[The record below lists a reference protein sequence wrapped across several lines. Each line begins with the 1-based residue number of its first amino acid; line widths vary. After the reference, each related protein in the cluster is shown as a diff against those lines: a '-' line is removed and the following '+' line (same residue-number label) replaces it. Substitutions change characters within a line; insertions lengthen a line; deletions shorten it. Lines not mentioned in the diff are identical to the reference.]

1 MKASKSNASISMRQ
15 DWNDRA
21 RKDAFYYVATWR
33 QDWTLETF
41 LESGEEQYRE
51 LVQPI
56 LDERQFVPEG
66 RSMIEVGCGAGR
78 MTASFARRFASVY
91 ALDISEEMQNLAKQ
105 HLAGFLNIQWVLGE
119 GTNLSAIPSESVDF
133 VFSYLV
139 LQHLPAEDLAM
150 AYVREM
156 LRVLKRGG
164 LLLFQFNS
172 AKHPTMNW
180 KGRLTWGT
188 VDTLWALNLKHVSRA
203 VARRLGVDP
212 ETVGKNWRGAR
223 LDADKVVEAVRA
235 VGGSSVLIT
244 GEGTPMTWCRGL
256 KLPGVAR

>member
-1 MKASKSNASISMRQ
+1 MKASKSNASTAMRQ
-15 DWNDRA
+15 DWNERA

-33 QDWTLETF
+33 QDWTVETF
-41 LESGEEQYRE
+41 LESGEEEYRK
-51 LVQPI
+51 LVQPV
-56 LDERQFVPEG
+56 LDELQFVPEG
-66 RSMIEVGCGAGR
+66 ASMLEVGCGAGR

-105 HLAGFLNIQWVLGE
+105 HLAGFQNIHWVLGN

-156 LRVLKRGG
+156 LRVLKQGG
-164 LLLFQFNS
+164 MLLFQFNC

-180 KGRLTWGT
+180 KGRLAWGT
-188 VDTLWALNLKHVSRA
+188 VDTLWALNLKQVSRNA
-203 VARRLGVDP
+203 ARRLGFDL

-223 LDADKVVEAVRA
+223 LVSDKVAEAVRA
-235 VGGSSVLIT
+235 GGGSSVIIT

-256 KLPGVAR
+256 KLRGAAR